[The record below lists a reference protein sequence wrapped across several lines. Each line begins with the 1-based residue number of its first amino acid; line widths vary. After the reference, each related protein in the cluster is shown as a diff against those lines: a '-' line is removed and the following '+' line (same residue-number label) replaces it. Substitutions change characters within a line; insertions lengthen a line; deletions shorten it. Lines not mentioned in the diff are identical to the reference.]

1 MSEQEK
7 TEETLEEKFS
17 RLREEGLTDK
27 QIVRQ
32 VFEED
37 LKTSTKELVKITG
50 MSKLDIGRIKGTV
63 SRLAKGRARREKLLP
78 REPPSPYKGP
88 VDATFIL
95 RSILAKHPD
104 VPEKVVNEI
113 LSWADYGFIHP
124 TQLAY
129 LLQSMRGIQSTTAN
143 IVAQKYS
150 LALQKASAEGK
161 MQMPPPVGG
170 GMMPPQQ
177 YGFPI
182 SPIIQPQTGYP
193 PMQYPQQFAFGQ
205 RPQQP
210 GYYPPQYPLPPQ
222 QQDVG
227 KVVKDQIDEVMK
239 HVDKKFD
246 EMKPKEEPYITVE
259 EPVRDSEGL
268 VILGP
273 DKKAITRRITT
284 PISQA
289 GQTMMGGDP
298 ELRMLQKMGRY
309 KELFKEDLTPEK
321 VREIV
326 REEHPKTPTEPPIT
340 KKDIEE
346 SAAKAAETVLAQK
359 AAEDKDERRHREIIS
374 AIAEG
379 GRAKAVEGYKS
390 DSYRFLGQGLQEVA
404 AVARDK
410 EPIKIIIQGARD
422 ILSEGPPPKEVEA
435 GAKEGIF
442 GRVKKEYVAE
452 E

>member
-7 TEETLEEKFS
+7 TEETLEEKFA

-27 QIVRQ
+27 KIVRQ

-88 VDATFIL
+88 VDATYIL

-150 LALQKASAEGK
+150 LALQKAQAEGK

-205 RPQQP
+205 QR
-210 GYYPPQYPLPPQ
+210 GYYPPPQYPIPPQ
-222 QQDVG
+222 QPDVS
-227 KVVKDQIDEVMK
+227 KAVKDSTDEVK
-239 HVDKKFD
+239 KYVDQKLN
-246 EMKPKEEPYITVE
+246 ELKPKEEQYITVE

-326 REEHPKTPTEPPIT
+326 REEHPKTPAEPPIT

-359 AAEDKDERRHREIIS
+359 AADDKEERRHREIIS
-374 AIAEG
+374 AISEG
-379 GRAKAVEGYKS
+379 GSKVVEGYKA
-390 DSYRFLGQGLQEVA
+390 DSYRFLGQGLKEVA
-404 AVARDK
+404 AVVKDK

-442 GRVKKEYVAE
+442 KRVKEEYIAE
-452 E
+452 A

>member
-1 MSEQEK
+1 MSEQESEK
-7 TEETLEEKFS
+7 ETLEEKFA
-17 RLREEGLTDK
+17 RLREDGLTDK

-88 VDATFIL
+88 VDATYIL

-129 LLQSMRGIQSTTAN
+129 LLQSMRGIQATTAN

-161 MQMPPPVGG
+161 MQMPPPLGG
-170 GMMPPQQ
+170 LQQPQQ

-182 SPIIQPQTGYP
+182 SPIIQPAQTGYP

-210 GYYPPQYPLPPQ
+210 GYYPPPQYPPPTPPQ
-222 QQDVG
+222 EVG
-227 KVVKDQIDEVMK
+227 KVVKEQTDEVK
-239 HVDKKFD
+239 KYVDQKFQ
-246 EMKPKEEPYITVE
+246 ELKPKEEPYVTIE
-259 EPVRDSEGL
+259 EPLRDAEGL

-273 DKKAITRRITT
+273 NKRPFTRTIRT
-284 PISQA
+284 PVSQA
-289 GQTMMGGDP
+289 GQAMGGDP
-298 ELRMLQKMGRY
+298 ELRMLQKMQQY
-309 KELFKEDLTPEK
+309 KDLFKEDLTPDK
-321 VREIV
+321 VRAIM
-326 REEHPKTPTEPPIT
+326 REEGSKTPAEPPIT

-346 SAAKAAETVLAQK
+346 SAKKAAETVLAQK
-359 AAEDKDERRHREIIS
+359 ASEDKDERRHRELLVAIS
-374 AIAEG
+374 EG
-379 GRAKAVEGYKS
+379 GASKVVEGYKT
-390 DSYRFLGQGLQEVA
+390 DSYRFLGQGLKEVA
-404 AVARDK
+404 GVVRDK

-422 ILSEGPPPKEVEA
+422 LLSEGPPPKEVEE
-435 GAKEGIF
+435 GARNIF
-442 GRVKKEYVAE
+442 GRVKKEYVVE